1 MILQSRP
8 YSMPNTATAGVH
20 MRRRFVTALV
30 RGPSMAPTLRD
41 GDAVLA
47 RVGGRP
53 PRPGDVVLARFPVRP
68 DLLVVKRIVRP
79 HDAFPDGGTGAQAP
93 ERPAR
98 WWLEGD
104 NRLVTDD
111 SRRYGPAKVEARV
124 VLKWWP
130 FLRRL

>member
-1 MILQSRP
+1 MILQGRP
-8 YSMPNTATAGVH
+8 YSIPNAATRGVR
-20 MRRRFVTALV
+20 MRRWFVTALV

-53 PRPGDVVLARFPVRP
+53 PRVGDVVLARFPVRP

-79 HDAFPDGGTGAQAP
+79 HHETAVQVSEHRTL
-93 ERPAR
+93 

-111 SRRYGPAKVEARV
+111 SRRYGPAEVEARV

-130 FLRRL
+130 TLRRL

>member
-1 MILQSRP
+1 
-8 YSMPNTATAGVH
+8 
-20 MRRRFVTALV
+20 MRRWFVTALV
-30 RGPSMAPTLRD
+30 RGPSMVPTLRD

-47 RVGGRP
+47 RIGGRP

-68 DLLVVKRIVRP
+68 DLLVVKRVVRP
-79 HDAFPDGGTGAQAP
+79 YSETDVHLPDQP
-93 ERPAR
+93 RQ

-111 SRRYGPAKVEARV
+111 SRRYGPAIVEARV

-130 FLRRL
+130 SLRRL

>member
-1 MILQSRP
+1 MLQPR
-8 YSMPNTATAGVH
+8 GVA

-30 RGPSMAPTLRD
+30 RGPSMVPTLRD

-47 RVGGRP
+47 RVGGRA
-53 PRPGDVVLARFPVRP
+53 PRPGDVVLARFPAQP

-79 HDAFPDGGTGAQAP
+79 YEETAVHPS
-93 ERPAR
+93 EYSAR

-104 NRLVTDD
+104 NRLVIDD
-111 SRRYGPAKVEARV
+111 SRRYGPALVEARV

-130 FLRRL
+130 SLRRL